1 MDIIPLQKRPI
12 IETSES
18 KQKGYESFE
27 KLLSEL
33 RKRSIP
39 EDQVASINK
48 DIGELNAM
56 ADSDKKWYKEMKK
69 VRHRIVH
76 RVSKE
81 LNLVPKNYYRNQ
93 WMALGMTVFGLPMGM
108 AFAFALDNM
117 AFLAIGL
124 PIGMPIGM
132 AIGANKDEQAA
143 KEGRQLDVAI
153 GG

>member
-18 KQKGYESFE
+18 KQKGYDSFE
-27 KLLSEL
+27 KLLSAL
-33 RKRSIP
+33 RQRAIP
-39 EDQVASINK
+39 EEQVSSINK

-56 ADSDKKWYKEMKK
+56 GDSDKKWYKEMKK
-69 VRHRIVH
+69 VRHQIVN

-81 LNLVPKNYYRNQ
+81 LKLVPKHYYRNQ
-93 WMALGMTVFGLPMGM
+93 WMALGMTIFGLPLGV
-108 AFAFALDNM
+108 AFAFAIDNM

-132 AIGANKDEQAA
+132 AVGANLDQKAA